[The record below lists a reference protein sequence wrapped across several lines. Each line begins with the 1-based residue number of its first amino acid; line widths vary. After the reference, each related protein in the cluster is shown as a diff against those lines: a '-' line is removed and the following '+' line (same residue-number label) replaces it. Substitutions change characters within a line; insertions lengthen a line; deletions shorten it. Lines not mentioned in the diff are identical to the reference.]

1 MSTFDRNWR
10 ELQLETLVDL
20 SLTIGRVR
28 PEEEL
33 VDELLQRAVGTLDAG
48 SGLVVTLHRGQREA
62 TVRALSLPPSL
73 DAVLP
78 FFAADF
84 FEQLETGR
92 WIRAQR
98 DEGDPPYE
106 LLAAPLMAGQEFL
119 GLVVLGDKET
129 RVGRIPFSDSDARF
143 LLSLGSMVAT
153 AVATSRRVAAIE
165 RDRQRLADENREL
178 RDVARREGFVG
189 ESAPVREMLETVR
202 RVAPTGVNVMLRG
215 ESGVGKERVARLL
228 HSFSERSNGPFVPLN
243 CAALPESLLEAELF
257 GIEEGV
263 ATGVQ
268 RRLGKI
274 ELAGGGTLFLDEV
287 GDLTPSLQAKL
298 LRVVQEREF
307 ERLGGRERIPVDL
320 HLVTAT
326 NRNLEAM
333 VADGEFRQD
342 LYYRLRVVVVNVAPL
357 RDRRSDIPL
366 LARHFLELYGERF
379 GRPDLNLSH
388 GALSALMS
396 FGFPGNVRELEN
408 VLQAAIALAPGELI
422 TEDDLR
428 LQTESPDT
436 QATDVTLSLDELES
450 LHIER
455 VLQAVGGNRTAAAR
469 VLGIDRSTLYRKMQR
484 IASTDAIRDSQ
495 DKGIH

>member
-33 VDELLQRAVGTLDAG
+33 VDELLQRSVGTLDAG
-48 SGLVVTLHRGQREA
+48 SGLVATLHPGGQEA
-62 TVRALSLPPSL
+62 TVRAIGLAPNFEAVRSLFPPDL
-73 DAVLP
+73 
-78 FFAADF
+78 
-84 FEQLETGR
+84 LEELASGR
-92 WIRAQR
+92 YVRAQR
-98 DEGDPPYE
+98 DQGEVPFE
-106 LLAAPLMAGQEFL
+106 LLAAPLRAGREFL

-143 LLSLGSMVAT
+143 LLSLSSMVAT

-189 ESAPVREMLETVR
+189 ESEPVREMLEIVR

-274 ELAGGGTLFLDEV
+274 ELAEGGILFLDEV
-287 GDLTPSLQAKL
+287 GDLTLSLQAKL

-307 ERLGGRERIPVDL
+307 ERLGGRERIPVDV

-326 NRNLEAM
+326 NRDLEAM
-333 VADGEFRQD
+333 VSDGDFRQD
-342 LYYRLRVVVVNVAPL
+342 LYYRLRVVVIKVAPL
-357 RDRRSDIPL
+357 RERRTDIPL
-366 LARHFLELYGERF
+366 LVRHFLELYGERF
-379 GRPDLNLSH
+379 GRPDLKLSH
-388 GALSALMS
+388 DALATLMS
-396 FGFPGNVRELEN
+396 FPFPGNVRELEN
-408 VLQAAIALAPGELI
+408 ALQAAIALAPNELI

-428 LQTESPDT
+428 LHADDNTAPT
-436 QATDVTLSLDELES
+436 TDVTMSLDELEQR
-450 LHIER
+450 HIER
-455 VLQAVGGNRTAAAR
+455 VLRAVNGNRTAAAR
-469 VLGIDRSTLYRKMQR
+469 VLGIDRSTLYRRMQR
-484 IASTDAIRDSQ
+484 IASDDAFRDSPS
-495 DKGIH
+495 KLI

>member
-1 MSTFDRNWR
+1 VPMSTFDRNWR

-48 SGLVVTLHRGQREA
+48 SGLVATLHPGGQEA
-62 TVRALSLPPSL
+62 IVRALGLPPNFEAIRSL
-73 DAVLP
+73 FPPDL
-78 FFAADF
+78 
-84 FEQLETGR
+84 LEDLASGR
-92 WIRAQR
+92 FVRAQR
-98 DEGDPPYE
+98 DQGDPAFE
-106 LLAAPLMAGQEFL
+106 LLAAPLRAGREFL

-143 LLSLGSMVAT
+143 LLALGSMVAT
-153 AVATSRRVAAIE
+153 AVASSRRVAAIE

-189 ESAPVREMLETVR
+189 ESKPVREMLETVR

-228 HSFSERSNGPFVPLN
+228 HSFSERPGGPFVPLN

-274 ELAGGGTLFLDEV
+274 ELADGGTLFLDEV
-287 GDLTPSLQAKL
+287 GDLTLSLQAKL

-320 HLVTAT
+320 NLITAT
-326 NRNLEAM
+326 NRDLEAM
-333 VADGEFRQD
+333 ITDGDFRQD

-357 RDRRSDIPL
+357 RDRRTDIPL
-366 LARHFLELYGERF
+366 LVRHFLEFYGERF
-379 GRPDLNLSH
+379 GRPGLKLSNN
-388 GALSALMS
+388 ALAALMS
-396 FGFPGNVRELEN
+396 FPFPGNVRELEN

-422 TEDDLR
+422 TEDDL
-428 LQTESPDT
+428 QFHTDGAAVPT
-436 QATDVTLSLDELES
+436 TDVTMSLEELEQ

-455 VLQAVGGNRTAAAR
+455 VLQAVDGNRTTAAR

-484 IASTDAIRDSQ
+484 IAPSDAKRD
-495 DKGIH
+495 